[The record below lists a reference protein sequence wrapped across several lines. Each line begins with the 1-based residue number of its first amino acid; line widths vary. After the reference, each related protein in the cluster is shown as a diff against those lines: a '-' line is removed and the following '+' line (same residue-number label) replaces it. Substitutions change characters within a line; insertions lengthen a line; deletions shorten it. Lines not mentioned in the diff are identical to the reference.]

1 MPDGS
6 YQPYVSDS
14 VKIGRHLDQTM
25 IREEIAIDAKTY
37 VFDPVSFTPALDDPG
52 VLLRE

>member
-1 MPDGS
+1 MG
-6 YQPYVSDS
+6 YS
-14 VKIGRHLDQTM
+14 VKIGRQRNRTM

-37 VFDPVSFTPALDDPG
+37 VADPVSFTPALDDPG